1 MIERKTYPMHYSG
14 ACHAMALCQN
24 RSVKNCGS
32 YFLNI
37 TIKVADEKRK
47 GRRRVERSGLSKVQF
62 EVRLRDG
69 NAAGF
74 FFWSAT
80 SLYRIMLITTL
91 NCSHIYKAV
100 I

>member
-1 MIERKTYPMHYSG
+1 MCKRLFNGDFCAILSFSEVAGEKT
-14 ACHAMALCQN
+14 
-24 RSVKNCGS
+24 
-32 YFLNI
+32 
-37 TIKVADEKRK
+37 K

-91 NCSHIYKAV
+91 NCSHIYNAV